1 MYQECWYTLTHAQTV
16 YTRPSPPTRGPGDE
30 ASEMLVALMVLVV
43 LLVLVVLNG
52 AK

>member
-1 MYQECWYTLTHAQTV
+1 MYQECWYTMRRQCIPG
-16 YTRPSPPTRGPGDE
+16 PSPPTRGPGDE
-30 ASEMLVALMVLVV
+30 ASEMIVVLMVLVV